1 MTAANAQLRDVGT
14 APRDAK
20 QTALHPDLNRAHVR
34 FINLGKTYDGSV
46 HALQGIDLAIQR
58 GVVFGIIG
66 RSGAG
71 KSSLIRTI
79 NRLKQ
84 PSSGRVLIDQ
94 VDIGEYDEDRLV
106 TLRRRI
112 GMIFQHFNLMSAKT
126 VWQNVELPLKVAS
139 VPKLQREQKVREL
152 LELVGLQDKHKAY
165 PAQLSGGQKQR
176 VGIARSLVHDPQIL
190 LCDEATSALDPETTQ
205 SILGLLRDINKRL
218 GLTIVLITHEMAVIR
233 EICDRVVVL
242 ERGRIVEQGPVWQVF
257 GNPQHEVS
265 KTLLAPLQHGLPEE
279 LQNRLQLTQ
288 TSADAALVLRLQF
301 TGSDTDEPDLA
312 ALFSALGGRVR
323 LLQGGVERIQGHAL
337 GQLLLSVSGS
347 SLGAEELRQRAG
359 RWAQQVEVLGY
370 VACAFVAGGDRH
382 LPDGWRVIADRLVA
396 GHSAGGDPGHQRQ
409 GRDL

>member
-58 GVVFGIIG
+58 GEVFGIIG

-79 NRLKQ
+79 NRLEQ

-106 TLRRRI
+106 ALRRRI

-126 VWQNVELPLKVAS
+126 VWQNVELPLKVAG

-242 ERGRIVEQGPVWQVF
+242 EHGRIVEQGPVWQVF

-265 KTLLAPLQHGLPEE
+265 RTLLAPLQHGLPEE
-279 LQNRLQLTQ
+279 LQNRLQPTQ

-301 TGSDTDEPDLA
+301 TGSATDEPDLA
-312 ALFSALGGRVR
+312 ALFGALGGRVR

-337 GQLLLSVSGS
+337 GQLLLAVNGS
-347 SLGAEELRQRAG
+347 PHNAQALRTLAG

-370 VACAFVAGGDRH
+370 VV
-382 LPDGWRVIADRLVA
+382 
-396 GHSAGGDPGHQRQ
+396 
-409 GRDL
+409 